1 MINVD
6 FSSLNEY
13 RGDGRKSTELRYTKI
28 ELGVDAHADGSC
40 SLSQGLTSVLC
51 LVNGPYQRPAN
62 SEALLKIDYTVAPFS
77 SL

>member
-6 FSSLNEY
+6 FNDLNEY
-13 RGDGRKSTELRYTKI
+13 RSDGRKHSELRNTHI

-40 SLSQGLTSVLC
+40 LYRQGLTEVLC
-51 LVNGPYQRPAN
+51 LVNGPFQRPTN
-62 SEALLKIDYTVAPFS
+62 SEFLLRIEYTVAPFS